1 MAVAGPT
8 LAFFVIALFDVA
20 GIMYACADI
29 AGLVS
34 SDPSVG
40 VPGAYW
46 VFVSAG
52 AASLLSAV
60 FSCTPTIVFGE
71 SFAGVLAG
79 GRTGLTAF
87 GMAVL
92 FVLTLPLHPVLEA
105 VPLFASAP
113 VLVVLGSQLLALIPA
128 SCARKLLDFDDLIH
142 GFPSFVTIVGMPF
155 LAGIEK
161 GIGAGLAAWAALQVI
176 DLGWR
181 GALRCLATAEA
192 CRGAGAPSAAEQK
205 ALSGASP
212 SSSSYQAV
220 RLGEGGEFQPLS
232 RTNTMDS
239 LSEGMPPRTS
249 SFKKSPGPGVF
260 PNPYEVSRAAAAKPP
275 PAAAAAPSAA
285 DQEHL

>member
-1 MAVAGPT
+1 MRGHRGAREQRPIRGRSR
-8 LAFFVIALFDVA
+8 
-20 GIMYACADI
+20 
-29 AGLVS
+29 GLL
-34 SDPSVG
+34 
-40 VPGAYW
+40 

-52 AASLLSAV
+52 AAGLLSAV

-239 LSEGMPPRTS
+239 LRGHAPAHP
-249 SFKKSPGPGVF
+249 SFKKSPGRGLPE
-260 PNPYEVSRAAAAKPP
+260 PYEVSRAAAAKPP